1 MLTRLERH
9 SMLLPHARGP
19 VSGHVLA
26 MLRRPEPCD
35 STVALGPGPVTT
47 DPDAQLALWVLYEL
61 HYRGFED
68 SAGDHEWDPELLR
81 LRGEIERRFEGEL
94 RSATTAVL
102 AEVDDVE
109 DVADAL
115 LAIVAGDNG
124 PSMAAFLHRHATRE
138 QVLEYLRQR
147 SLQQLKESDPQ
158 AFLLPRLQG
167 AAKVALAEIQYD
179 EFGAGRAESLHQA
192 LFERTLEAAGLDATY
207 GAYVEE
213 VSAISLAGANA
224 MSLFGLNRRLR
235 GAGAGHFAAFEATSS
250 VPSRKVAAGLDRLG
264 FPHEAAT
271 YFQEHVEADAVHEQV
286 AVRDLCGTLVAH
298 EPDLR
303 ADVLFGAACVLHLD
317 GLFADDLLG
326 RWRAQ
331 GEPDLVAS

>member
-9 SMLLPHARGP
+9 PMLLPHARGP

-26 MLRRPEPCD
+26 MLRRPEDCTT
-35 STVALGPGPVTT
+35 TVALGPDPVTT

-68 SAGDHEWDPELLR
+68 SVGDHEWDPELLR
-81 LRGEIERRFEGEL
+81 LRGAIERRFEGEL
-94 RSATTAVL
+94 RSATAGVL
-102 AEVDDVE
+102 AEVEDRADVS
-109 DVADAL
+109 DAV
-115 LAIVAGDNG
+115 LAIVAGDTG
-124 PSMAAFLHRHATRE
+124 PSMASFLHRHATRE
-138 QVLEYLRQR
+138 QVLDYLRQR

-179 EFGAGRAESLHQA
+179 EFGAGRADNLHQA
-192 LFERTLEAAGLDATY
+192 LFERTLESAGLDATY

-213 VSAISLAGANA
+213 VSAASLAGANA

-264 FPHEAAT
+264 FPPEAAT

-286 AVRDLCGTLVAH
+286 AVRDLCGALVTH
-298 EPDLR
+298 EPHLR

-317 GLFADDLLG
+317 ALFAEDLLG
-326 RWRAQ
+326 RWRADD
-331 GEPDLVAS
+331 EPDLVAS